1 MILVFIIGLVFAG
14 GMSILGAYLFILSQ
28 LTLLI
33 IGIIKTRKH
42 KDVDYGNV
50 VLVNSVGLVV
60 ACGLFVIIRLGDR
73 LF

>member
-33 IGIIKTRKH
+33 IGIIKTRNH

-60 ACGLFVIIRLGDR
+60 ACGLFVIIR
-73 LF
+73 FYVF

>member
-33 IGIIKTRKH
+33 IRIIKTRKH

-60 ACGLFVIIRLGDR
+60 ACGLFVIIR
-73 LF
+73 FYVF

>member
-28 LTLLI
+28 FVLLI

-60 ACGLFVIIRLGDR
+60 ACGLFVIIR
-73 LF
+73 FYVF